1 MNFQNQDYT
10 ETTFLSHLEQL
21 GLAWW
26 IEAITNNPPC
36 IYYFGPFAS
45 IQQAQLYQ
53 AGYIED
59 LDQENAQIVSLKI
72 QQQQPK
78 SLTIC

>member
-1 MNFQNQDYT
+1 MDSQHDTQ
-10 ETTFLSHLEQL
+10 TTFLSNLEQL

-26 IEAITNNPPC
+26 IEVITNNPYC
-36 IYYFGPFAS
+36 IYYFGPFGS

-59 LDQENAQIVSLKI
+59 LEQENAQIVSVMI
-72 QQQQPK
+72 QQQQPQY
-78 SLTIC
+78 LTIG